1 MTHLTSDAETLL
13 SSEHSPH
20 GNYDPGKT
28 VRNGTHIQNERF
40 PSPMIAIF
48 THSHSSLHQED
59 EFSICQ
65 DASSTLAFHLEL
77 RLLVLGN
84 SFLF

>member
-40 PSPMIAIF
+40 L
-48 THSHSSLHQED
+48 HSYGKYLEQ
-59 EFSICQ
+59 ITT
-65 DASSTLAFHLEL
+65 ASRTPPQ
-77 RLLVLGN
+77 
-84 SFLF
+84 